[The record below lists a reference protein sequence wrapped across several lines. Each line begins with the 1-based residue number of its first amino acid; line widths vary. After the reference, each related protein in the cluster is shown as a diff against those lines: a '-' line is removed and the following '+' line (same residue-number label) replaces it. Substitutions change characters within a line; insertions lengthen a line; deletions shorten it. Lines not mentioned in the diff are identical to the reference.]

1 MEKNQKI
8 EELVAQLNEAA
19 DAYYSGK
26 DELMSNYEWDA
37 AFDEL
42 KKLEEETGYILPNSM
57 KTQKHDVISLV
68 GKRMYPEKKN
78 LMSFQHYHWPKQ
90 NPLRN
95 CRNGPEIKMYGFL
108 GSWMGSR
115 WS

>member
-42 KKLEEETGYILPNSM
+42 KKLEEETGYTSVN
-57 KTQKHDVISLV
+57 LV
-68 GKRMYPEKKN
+68 NNLCARYGLEKAYSGSSERAEYGDYAIR
-78 LMSFQHYHWPKQ
+78 LTS
-90 NPLRN
+90 
-95 CRNGPEIKMYGFL
+95 EIFEG
-108 GSWMGSR
+108 R
-115 WS
+115 VR

>member
-42 KKLEEETGYILPNSM
+42 KNSKRRLDISYRIVRHKLS
-57 KTQKHDVISLV
+57 V
-68 GKRMYPEKKN
+68 GKRMYPEKKRT
-78 LMSFQHYHWPKQ
+78 S
-90 NPLRN
+90 
-95 CRNGPEIKMYGFL
+95 
-108 GSWMGSR
+108 
-115 WS
+115 